1 MVWHLSI
8 GHFMEELWMDEIYIY
23 WTSSVDCAC
32 IGSPMTKCFM
42 FSEWSLRGLQR
53 GAFNCSL
60 QQRIIVVRCVEL
72 EGWLFYMTI
81 LGFWTLSTLLRLEA
95 GFQNDLV
102 LVHRIL
108 FGWVIDEW
116 SLKFSYFICGL
127 YIHRLSNDHVFYGF
141 GMPFKWPIG
150 WVVLCGGL

>member
-1 MVWHLSI
+1 M
-8 GHFMEELWMDEIYIY
+8 GELWMDEICSF

-72 EGWLFYMTI
+72 EG
-81 LGFWTLSTLLRLEA
+81 
-95 GFQNDLV
+95 
-102 LVHRIL
+102 
-108 FGWVIDEW
+108 
-116 SLKFSYFICGL
+116 
-127 YIHRLSNDHVFYGF
+127 
-141 GMPFKWPIG
+141 
-150 WVVLCGGL
+150 